1 MGWRELITGNRDLG
15 PVEDDPQGAVLT
27 LENIEDHY
35 QVVDR
40 VYNAKYGEAVIVTD
54 KGAPIRGYETAR
66 NLGHTPAGPITLG
79 QEIGAARTKWRS
91 LLGNEEY
98 NEALAGIQ
106 GIEKF
111 DEMRRQDATVRT
123 SLRLAKTPVLAAQW
137 GVEPGE
143 RGNPMS
149 EKQAEFIE
157 WALFEAMTISWEQ
170 ILMESLLMMDFGYYM
185 FELVFAI
192 REWEGQQRVVWQ
204 KWAPRHP
211 IDVSQEGWAYDDHG
225 GPVGVWMTSFEGEQ
239 EVFIP
244 IEKLVVFTYDREA
257 NNMEGIAIL
266 RSAYKHWYYKD
277 NLYRI
282 DAIQKER
289 HGIGIPV
296 IKLPPGFTTSDKTI
310 ADELGRNLRTN
321 EQAHVVLPP
330 LWELLFAKVEGQPTN
345 PIESIEHHDSQIS
358 KNVFGQWLETGASA
372 SKEQEIDIFMKAMR
386 FTADIIRSVIN
397 KHAIKQLIDLN
408 FPGVTKYPVLRVRR
422 IGEANELRTVSFA
435 ARNFIGAGVI
445 EPDDELEEWTRDE
458 LGMPQKDPST
468 TRIPQSAATGGT
480 PQAPNTG
487 PPRQSPPSSTPGQ
500 DSSGGN

>member
-1 MGWRELITGNRDLG
+1 MGWRDHLFTAPSDEGS
-15 PVEDDPQGAVLT
+15 VEDDPQGAVLT
-27 LENIEDHY
+27 LDNIADHY

-66 NLGHTPAGPITLG
+66 DLGHTPGGRVTLG
-79 QEIGAARTKWRS
+79 TEIGAARTKWRS

-98 NEALAGIQ
+98 NEKLAGIQ

-137 GVEPGE
+137 YVEPAE
-143 RGNPMS
+143 RDN
-149 EKQAEFIE
+149 EQAEMHARFIT
-157 WALFEAMTISWEQ
+157 WALMDAMTISWEQ
-170 ILMESLLMMDFGYYM
+170 ILMEGLLMMDFGYYM
-185 FELVFAI
+185 FELVFAL
-192 REWEGQQRVVWQ
+192 REWENQQRVVWK

-225 GPVGVWMTSFEGEQ
+225 GPVGVWMTSFEGDQ

-257 NNMEGIAIL
+257 NNMEGIALL
-266 RSAYKHWYYKD
+266 RSVYKHWYYKD

-296 IKLPPGFTTSDKTI
+296 IKLPSGFTTSDKSL

-330 LWELLFAKVEGQPTN
+330 MWELMFAKVEGQPTN
-345 PIESIEHHDSQIS
+345 PIESIEHHDQQIS
-358 KNVFGQWLETGASA
+358 KNSFGQWLETGASA

-386 FTADIIRSVIN
+386 FSADIMRSVIN
-397 KHAIKQLIDLN
+397 KHAIKQLVDMN
-408 FPGVTKYPVLRVRR
+408 FPGVTKYPTLRVRR
-422 IGEANELRTVSFA
+422 IGEANELRTLSFA

-445 EPDDELEEWTRDE
+445 EADDELERWTRDE
-458 LGMPQKDPST
+458 LGMPKKDPST
-468 TRIPQSAATGGT
+468 TREPPGRTGGT
-480 PQAPNTG
+480 PQAPKVG